1 MALVIFDLDDTLI
14 DGDSASLWLRF
25 LVREGLADASMIPCE
40 EEMMHAYRQGRLQ
53 MSDYMYFTLQPLQ
66 RRSRTEVAQWAA
78 RFIEQDIA
86 PIVYPQARAALE
98 AYQQEGRRV
107 VVVSATGEHLVA
119 PIARSLGVGDVL
131 AISLEV
137 KDDHYTGATTGV
149 LTYQQGKVT
158 RLHQWLEQTGENLAG
173 SHGYSDSVN
182 DIPLLQAVDT
192 AFVVN
197 PDDRLAAQAQTAQW
211 QRLDWTR

>member
-1 MALVIFDLDDTLI
+1 M
-14 DGDSASLWLRF
+14 
-25 LVREGLADASMIPCE
+25 
-40 EEMMHAYRQGRLQ
+40 
-53 MSDYMYFTLQPLQ
+53 
-66 RRSRTEVAQWAA
+66 
-78 RFIEQDIA
+78 
-86 PIVYPQARAALE
+86 
-98 AYQQEGRRV
+98 